1 MKNYTS
7 ATVKGQVLIPIA
19 LRRKFGIMAGTRIHV
34 FEDNG
39 RIILQPVTREQIQ
52 RVRGMFK
59 GSGALSVLMAERKR
73 ERDRDDDKSATRVR

>member
-1 MKNYTS
+1 MNSFTS

-19 LRRKFGIMAGTRIHV
+19 LRRKFGIKAGTRIHV
-34 FEDNG
+34 FEENG

-59 GSGALSVLMAERKR
+59 GAGALQSLVEERNR
-73 ERDRDDDKSATRVR
+73 EKDKDYGKPAARVR